1 MTRDEI
7 NVAVNKAFDAN
18 VWAVVGS
25 WTINIETAPARQ
37 LVLADALVEQLLS
50 GAIGPTDF
58 DAMLSNARDAAW
70 TPNKDGSLIYLLN
83 C

>member
-7 NVAVNKAFDAN
+7 NVAVNKAFDSN
-18 VWAVVGS
+18 VWSIVGS
-25 WTINIETAPARQ
+25 LTINIETVPKRQ

-50 GAIGPTDF
+50 GAIGPKDF
-58 DAMLSNARDAAW
+58 DAALREARDATW
-70 TPNKDGSLIYLLN
+70 TPNKDGSLTFLLN